1 MEECSFTNWYPR
13 FSRHSVE
20 SIAVPIQNDVLTY
33 LREGSLILPKEAVPP
48 PRQRNASRSSSDWSD
63 SDADSE
69 EAEQPSFPTF
79 SAQMKDAMNQLGG
92 EVFIKTNWSAPKDA
106 RWIATNKSLKC
117 RRLEEIYLL
126 LKSSDFVANDL
137 SYQLQG
143 DQSSG
148 GSGYYVVL
156 KQWKEIHPGTE
167 YRCFVIQNHLI
178 AISQRDCTSYYE
190 HIQKVKFEIL
200 EDLVQFYRRNI
211 HKKAPLETY
220 TFDVVRE
227 GRRRVTL
234 LDVGP
239 LGERSPLTPLFTW
252 PELQQLLAAR
262 APAPGDEAEA
272 AAEAETP
279 AFDPEFR
286 FLGEDPGLQPNQGQ
300 HFGVP
305 LEVSD
310 LCSMQ
315 QSMSIIEHI
324 TEAVRQQNARTEES

>member
-1 MEECSFTNWYPR
+1 MEECSFTSWYPR

-20 SIAVPIQNDVLTY
+20 SIAIPIQNDVLTY
-33 LREGSLILPKEAVPP
+33 LREGTLILPKEAVPP
-48 PRQRNASRSSSDWSD
+48 PRQRSSSSSDWSD
-63 SDADSE
+63 SDADSD
-69 EAEQPSFPTF
+69 EAEQPSFPAF
-79 SAQMKDAMNQLGG
+79 SAQLKDAMNQLGG

-106 RWIATNKSLKC
+106 KWIATNKSLKC

-137 SYQLQG
+137 SYQLEG
-143 DQSSG
+143 GQSSG

-156 KQWKEIHPGTE
+156 KQWKDIHPGTE
-167 YRCFVIQNHLI
+167 YRCFVIQNQLI

-190 HIQKVKFEIL
+190 HIQKLKFEIL
-200 EDLVQFYRRNI
+200 DDLVQFYRRNI

-220 TFDVVRE
+220 TLDVVRE
-227 GRRRVTL
+227 GRGRVTL

-239 LGERSPLTPLFTW
+239 LTERSAKTPLFTW
-252 PELQQLLAAR
+252 PELQELLAAR
-262 APAPGDEAEA
+262 SPPQPASAGGAEA
-272 AAEAETP
+272 ADTP

-286 FLGEDPGLQPNQGQ
+286 FLGEDPGLQPNQCQ

-305 LEVSD
+305 FEVSD

-315 QSMSIIEHI
+315 ESMSIIEHI
-324 TEAVRQQNARTEES
+324 TEAVRQQNGRTEES